1 MARGLLL
8 AKPLT
13 WEAELR
19 LSFSSG
25 SASPSPGL
33 WSQDI
38 KILADKAV
46 VQFWPPC
53 FPDGETEAQ
62 RGEATC
68 LRSYSW
74 WGAGSVL
81 GPLSTPARPSS
92 GCTKWWVVSD
102 KKENAE
108 DDTIGTQHS
117 GSLPGE
123 GWQTLASA
131 RQPGGPRLEGITA
144 KPG

>member
-1 MARGLLL
+1 M
-8 AKPLT
+8 
-13 WEAELR
+13 
-19 LSFSSG
+19 
-25 SASPSPGL
+25 
-33 WSQDI
+33 
-38 KILADKAV
+38 
-46 VQFWPPC
+46 
-53 FPDGETEAQ
+53 
-62 RGEATC
+62 
-68 LRSYSW
+68 
-74 WGAGSVL
+74 L

-144 KPG
+144 KPGYHPQPLQSTAALLVSYAHLIRVGVLLTGGRDLLKAAQGRHC